1 MFTNTPFSDTSQ
13 DVGMCE
19 QEGSESTTTL
29 TSSLPKINFTGV
41 ATKTSNINLWDRLSP
56 VSTTNLQDTLLSLFP
71 GRQ

>member
-19 QEGSESTTTL
+19 QECAESTTKV
-29 TSSLPKINFTGV
+29 TSSRTKINFTGV

-56 VSTTNLQDTLLSLFP
+56 VSATNLQDTLLSLFP
-71 GRQ
+71 CRQ